1 LEKKLFYP
9 KRNFHEKIL
18 DGNIFTFIIMKY
30 NKKEISWA
38 FYDFANSAFATTVM
52 AGFFPIFFKKYWAVG
67 TEVTQSTF
75 LLGMGNSIGSIIV
88 ALLAPVLG
96 AIADRGSLRKKF
108 LLGFALQGIVMTGSL
123 SFVSR
128 GDWPLAL
135 ALFAIAFIGFAGA
148 NVFYDS
154 FLVFVTKEEKVHST
168 SALGYSLG
176 YLGGG
181 LLFALNVL
189 MTMYPESF
197 GLVDKASAIKVSFF
211 LVALWWLI
219 FTIPL
224 LLFVK
229 EPGEK
234 KKTPLFKMVKL
245 GLKQFVG
252 TFNKIRKLR
261 IILLFLLGYWFYI
274 DGVDTVIR
282 MAVDYGLSLGFKTND
297 LILALLITQFVGFP
311 ATLVFGVIGQKIGA
325 KNGIYL
331 ALLIYIGA
339 TIWAFFMTKT
349 YEFYAL
355 AIIIGLAQGGI
366 QALSRSLFSSIIPA
380 NQSAEFF
387 GFYNMLGK
395 FAAVLGPIVMGT
407 VGLLT
412 KSPRLSI
419 LSLVIFFII
428 GGTFLFF
435 VDEKEGKKLAG
446 ELI

>member
-1 LEKKLFYP
+1 
-9 KRNFHEKIL
+9 
-18 DGNIFTFIIMKY
+18 MKY

-38 FYDFANSAFATTVM
+38 FYDWANSAFATTVM
-52 AGFFPIFFKKYWAVG
+52 AGFFPLFFKKYWAVG
-67 TEVTQSTF
+67 EDVSHSTF
-75 LLGMGNSIGSIIV
+75 LLGLGNSLGSIIV
-88 ALLAPVLG
+88 ALLAPILG
-96 AIADRGSLRKKF
+96 AMADRGSSRKKF
-108 LLGFALQGIVMTGSL
+108 LLGFALLGIVMTGSL
-123 SFVSR
+123 SLVAQ
-128 GDWPLAL
+128 GNWP
-135 ALFAIAFIGFAGA
+135 FAITIFVMAFIGFAGG

-154 FLVFVTKEEKVHST
+154 FLVFVAGKERAHRV

-189 MTMYPESF
+189 MTMYPSTF
-197 GLVDKASAIKVSFF
+197 FLVDKSQAIKVSFF
-211 LVALWWLI
+211 LVSCWWLV

-224 LLFVK
+224 LLVVK

-234 KKTPLFKMVKL
+234 KKIPLANMVKE
-245 GLKQFVG
+245 GLKQFTQ

-261 IILLFLLGYWFYI
+261 VILLFLLGYWFYI

-311 ATLVFGVIGQKIGA
+311 ATLAFGHLGEKFGA
-325 KNGIYL
+325 KKGIYL
-331 ALLIYIGA
+331 GLVIYIGA
-339 TIWAFFMTKT
+339 TIWAFFMTQS

-355 AIIIGLAQGGI
+355 AVVIGLAQGGI
-366 QALSRSLFSSIIPA
+366 QALSRSLYASIIPPGQA
-380 NQSAEFF
+380 AEFF

-395 FAAVLGPIVMGT
+395 FAAVLGPVLMGT
-407 VGLLT
+407 VGLIT

-435 VDEKEGKKLAG
+435 VDEKEGKKLAN
-446 ELI
+446 ELR